1 MTQTAQPEAPAR
13 IDPEHVVV
21 TEEVQDSDIPVHLM
35 YVETIDG
42 LYTPIGLRKPHGEG
56 PFPVVLLASGNGS
69 EGMRWVRDAVQNRG
83 YIMERLLA
91 AGYACAWLRYRA
103 EVELGYNNGGKLMRG
118 VRTKRLLLNRSPLEY
133 EDEISIIEHVKALP
147 YIDKGRVG
155 LLGMSHGGEMIL
167 KITSEYH
174 GVACAVASEPA
185 SHEFLVLHPEGS
197 QGFDPRTR
205 LRQVDEEDLGPAGRI
220 LARTDRKIA
229 MERIRTINTPILVM
243 GRETDHLQGVFRATY
258 ELLKEAAKDVEWVSY
273 DHPEHGYIY
282 PIRARSGKYEPDPVQ
297 LDATAKVVAYFDRH
311 LKR

>member
-1 MTQTAQPEAPAR
+1 MNPSGLATQ
-13 IDPEHVVV
+13 IDPERVVI
-21 TEEVQDSDIPVHLM
+21 TEEVRDSDIPVHLM

-56 PFPVVLLASGNGS
+56 PFPIVLLASGNGS

-103 EVELGYNNGGKLMRG
+103 EVELGYNTGGKLVRG
-118 VRTKRLLLNRSPLEY
+118 VRTRRLLLNRSPLEY
-133 EDEISIIEHVKALP
+133 EDEISIIEFAKALP
-147 YIDKGRVG
+147 WVDKGRVG

-197 QGFDPRTR
+197 QGFDPNTR
-205 LRQVDEEDLGPAGRI
+205 LRQVDEEELGPAAKI
-220 LARTDRKIA
+220 LARVDRKTA
-229 MERIRTINTPILVM
+229 LERIRTIRTPILVM

-258 ELLKEAAKDVEWVSY
+258 ELLKEAGKDVEWVSY
-273 DHPEHGYIY
+273 DHPEHGYVY
-282 PIRARSGKYEPDPVQ
+282 PVRAGSGRYEPDQVQ
-297 LDATAKVVAYFDRH
+297 LDSIAKVIAYFDRH
-311 LKR
+311 LKK